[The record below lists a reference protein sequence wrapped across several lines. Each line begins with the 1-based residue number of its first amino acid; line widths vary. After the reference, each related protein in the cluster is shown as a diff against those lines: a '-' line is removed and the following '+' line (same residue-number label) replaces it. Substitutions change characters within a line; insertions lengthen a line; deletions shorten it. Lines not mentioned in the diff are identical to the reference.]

1 MHSQLEIQYGGLQ
14 GDFDNL
20 KAQLDEEAE
29 GAAALKSQLQKSQAE
44 YQTLKSKYDKEISAR
59 TDEIDELRSVIPPRQ
74 KPLRQNPLWQK
85 PGRFVVGGFCPRF
98 SRAVFM
104 SGPRAALYNRDSCW
118 RLTWDIYE
126 TWHTWDLAETWQL
139 RLSCDVIFH

>member
-29 GAAALKSQLQKSQAE
+29 GAAALKTQLQKSQAE

-59 TDEIDELRSVIPPRQ
+59 TDEIDELRSVVPHDKNPCD
-74 KPLRQNPLWQK
+74 KTPLYDKKQ
-85 PGRFVVGGFCPRF
+85 GV
-98 SRAVFM
+98 
-104 SGPRAALYNRDSCW
+104 
-118 RLTWDIYE
+118 
-126 TWHTWDLAETWQL
+126 
-139 RLSCDVIFH
+139 LSQAPVLPCGVYACIVWTTC